1 MSAHSLTSAAPVA
14 IVIGAGLAGACAA
27 HALAQAGRRVLVLDR
42 AHAPATGGASALPVG
57 LMALRKNAKAE
68 RANPEAIAWDAQG
81 MTATRA
87 LLAALTAQGLLQEG
101 RDWQACGTWQLD
113 KAAARYD
120 YQPEACWIK
129 PAALVAACL
138 QHPNIQFMGGQMVTA
153 IRAQG
158 SQWQVGTAPQSW
170 FDAQLVVLAAAAE
183 NAPLLAD
190 LQAPYAL
197 GRIILNTCAGQV
209 LMGDW
214 QDADAPCLPQ
224 AGLGA
229 YNGNGHFMPAV
240 PMAGGGAFWL
250 SGATYVEGT
259 RSRAAIA
266 QDANTED
273 DWNRNKLR
281 LAELLPNC
289 APHLLARTA
298 ALRTWVGVRCTTPTR
313 LPMVRELAPGLW
325 LNTGFGSRGLSYAPL
340 AAERLAASVQAA
352 I

>member
-1 MSAHSLTSAAPVA
+1 MSFDSSPSSAPVA

-27 HALAQAGRRVLVLDR
+27 HALALAGHKVVVLDR
-42 AHAPATGGASALPVG
+42 AAQPATGGASALPVG

-81 MTATRA
+81 MAATRA
-87 LLAALTAQGLLQEG
+87 LLEKLTQQGLLQHG
-101 RDWQACGTWQLD
+101 RDWQACGTWQFD
-113 KAAARYD
+113 KSAGSYD
-120 YQPEACWIK
+120 YQAEACWIK

-138 QHPNIQFMGGQMVTA
+138 QQPNIQFAGGQTA
-153 IRAQG
+153 LAIQAEG
-158 SQWQVGTAPQSW
+158 ALWQVHTQEQVWRHA
-170 FDAQLVVLAAAAE
+170 DTVVMAAAVDCT
-183 NAPLLAD
+183 PLIAG
-190 LQAPYAL
+190 LQAEHAL

-214 QDADAPCLPQ
+214 QAQDADCLPHDS
-224 AGLGA
+224 AA
-229 YNGNGHFMPAV
+229 YNGSGHFMPAV
-240 PMAGGGAFWL
+240 PRADGGAFWL

-266 QDANTED
+266 QDADTED

-289 APHLLARTA
+289 APQLLARA
-298 ALRTWVGVRCTTPTR
+298 DALHTWAGVRCTTPSR
-313 LPMVRELAPGLW
+313 LPMVRELLPGLW

-340 AAERLAASVQAA
+340 AAQRLAASLSAA
-352 I
+352 V

>member
-1 MSAHSLTSAAPVA
+1 MPADSPTSAAPVA
-14 IVIGAGLAGACAA
+14 IVLGAGLAGACAA
-27 HALAQAGRRVLVLDR
+27 HALALAGHKVVVLDR
-42 AHAPATGGASALPVG
+42 AAEPATGGASALPVG

-68 RANPEAIAWDAQG
+68 RANPEAIAWDAEG

-87 LLAALTAQGLLQEG
+87 LLEKLTAQGLLQHG

-113 KAAARYD
+113 KNAGSYD
-120 YQPEACWIK
+120 YQAEACWIK

-138 QHPNIQFMGGQMVTA
+138 QHPNIQFAGGQTA
-153 IRAQG
+153 LAINAEG
-158 SQWQVGTAPQSW
+158 AQWQVSTQDQVWRHAHT
-170 FDAQLVVLAAAAE
+170 VVMAAAVDCT
-183 NAPLLAD
+183 PLIAG
-190 LQAPYAL
+190 LQAEHNL

-214 QDADAPCLPQ
+214 QAQDADCLPHDS
-224 AGLGA
+224 AA
-229 YNGNGHFMPAV
+229 YNGSGHFMPAV
-240 PMAGGGAFWL
+240 PTADGGAFWL

-266 QDANTED
+266 QDADTED

-289 APHLLARTA
+289 APQLLARTE
-298 ALRTWVGVRCTTPTR
+298 ALHTWAGVRCTTPTR

-340 AAERLAASVQAA
+340 AAARLAASVQAA

>member
-1 MSAHSLTSAAPVA
+1 MPADSPTSAAPVA
-14 IVIGAGLAGACAA
+14 IVLGAGLAGACAA
-27 HALAQAGRRVLVLDR
+27 HALALAGHKVVVLDR
-42 AHAPATGGASALPVG
+42 AAEPATAGASALPVG

-68 RANPEAIAWDAQG
+68 RANPEAIAWDAEG
-81 MTATRA
+81 MAATRA
-87 LLAALTAQGLLQEG
+87 LLEKLTAQGLLQHG

-113 KAAARYD
+113 KNAGSYD
-120 YQPEACWIK
+120 YQAEACWIK

-138 QHPNIQFMGGQMVTA
+138 QHPNIQFAGGQTA
-153 IRAQG
+153 LAINAEG
-158 SQWQVGTAPQSW
+158 AQWQVSTQDQVWRHAHT
-170 FDAQLVVLAAAAE
+170 VVMAAAVDCT
-183 NAPLLAD
+183 PLIAG
-190 LQAPYAL
+190 LQAEHNL

-214 QDADAPCLPQ
+214 QAQDADCLPHDS
-224 AGLGA
+224 AA
-229 YNGNGHFMPAV
+229 YNGSGHFMPAV
-240 PMAGGGAFWL
+240 PTADGGAFWL

-266 QDANTED
+266 QDADTED

-289 APHLLARTA
+289 APQLLARTE
-298 ALRTWVGVRCTTPTR
+298 ALHTWAGVRCTTPTR

-325 LNTGFGSRGLSYAPL
+325 LSTGFGSRGLSYAPL

>member
-1 MSAHSLTSAAPVA
+1 MSTDSPTSAAPVA

-27 HALAQAGRRVLVLDR
+27 HALALAGHKVVVLDP
-42 AHAPATGGASALPVG
+42 AAEPATGGASSLPVG

-81 MTATRA
+81 MAATRA
-87 LLAALTAQGLLQEG
+87 LLEKLTAQGLLQQG

-113 KAAARYD
+113 KNTCSYD
-120 YQPEACWIK
+120 YQAKACWIK

-138 QHPNIQFMGGQMVTA
+138 QHPNIQFAGGQTA
-153 IRAQG
+153 LAINAEG
-158 SQWQVGTAPQSW
+158 AHWQVSTQDQVWRHAHT
-170 FDAQLVVLAAAAE
+170 VVMAAAVDCT
-183 NAPLLAD
+183 PLIAG
-190 LQAPYAL
+190 LQAEHAL

-214 QDADAPCLPQ
+214 QDADAAYLPQ
-224 AGLGA
+224 AQLSA
-229 YNGNGHFMPAV
+229 YNGSGHFMPAV
-240 PMAGGGAFWL
+240 PTAEGGAFWL

-266 QDANTED
+266 PDADTED

-281 LAELLPNC
+281 LAELLPEC
-289 APHLLARTA
+289 ASHLLARTA
-298 ALRTWVGVRCTTPTR
+298 TLRTWVGVRCTTPTR

-340 AAERLAASVQAA
+340 AAQRLVASLSAGV
-352 I
+352 